1 MKKTKRVPEDTLR
14 IFPPRIAGVGKTY
27 QTFVSEMA
35 EIMEAKNLGQSGEA
49 KKIAMLKKSGVGG
62 KGSSLSGRG
71 SDAYVDLHTKG
82 DKKQRFTLE
91 LKEKGAA
98 FGQVGLRYHP
108 KRGWH
113 YRAEEVPPR
122 PVPKVHPDS
131 MTPKQRKS
139 WDKKV
144 NAHTDK
150 VREVRA
156 GRAIAKTLHGL
167 KANEIAHSHYG
178 VPRGGGARNHIEHA
192 RKKKELHVEIATS
205 PHHIARVLR
214 KTMNDND
221 LVHISGHGVYS
232 LHPHVSKKTGIP
244 YIGDHIDHHAAKNG
258 DVLSVRHRVKTH
270 KSAKDGKPASQTMT
284 AQVNFDKEF
293 LRPSHI
299 TLDMAK
305 KKGHKVG
312 TLKEN
317 AFVPLDFST
326 PEAAARSMKE
336 MERRRGTEAMAADRS
351 YRGNRSSVSLVTGV
365 RKSKGVKRIKYR
377 PPEGRGTK

>member
-1 MKKTKRVPEDTLR
+1 MKPKKTKRVPEDTLR
-14 IFPPRIAGVGKTY
+14 IFPQTPQRDSKSGKTY
-27 QTFVSEMA
+27 ETFVSEMA
-35 EIMEAKNLGQSGEA
+35 EIMEARNLGQSGEA

-71 SDAYVDLHTKG
+71 SDASVNIGGKPYSM
-82 DKKQRFTLE
+82 E

-98 FGQVGLRYHP
+98 FGQVGLRYHS
-108 KRGWH
+108 KKGWH

-139 WDKKV
+139 WNKKV
-144 NAHTDK
+144 NAHADK
-150 VREVRA
+150 VREVNA

-167 KANEIAHSHYG
+167 KVDEIAHSHFG
-178 VPRGGGARNHIEHA
+178 KPKGSGKESHIEHV
-192 RKKKELHVEIATS
+192 RGKKKELHVHLEVSA
-205 PHHIARVLR
+205 HHAARILR
-214 KTMNDND
+214 KTMNNND
-221 LVHISGHGVYS
+221 LVHIAGHGVYS

-244 YIGDHIDHHAAKNG
+244 YIGDHIDHHAATNG

-270 KSAKDGKPASQTMT
+270 KSAKDGKPASRSLT
-284 AQVNFDKEF
+284 AQFNVNKEF
-293 LRPSHI
+293 LEPSHI

-336 MERRRGTEAMAADRS
+336 MERRSGAEARS
-351 YRGNRSSVSLVTGV
+351 REESNARNR
-365 RKSKGVKRIKYR
+365 RVKKPVVRIKYR
-377 PPEGRGTK
+377 PPEGSETR